1 MKAILF
7 DLDGVVY
14 QGDTPVSGAAEALGW
29 VREAGIPHRFVTNT
43 TSRPRAAVA
52 DKLAAMDIKVDAAT
66 ILTPVVVAGQWLRRH
81 GATRVAAF
89 IPEATRSDL
98 GLPALLPED
107 RERGADAVVIGD
119 LGEDWDFHT
128 LNRAFR
134 LLTDTPQP
142 HLLALGMTRYWRAAD
157 GLRLDTAPFVA
168 ALEHARDV
176 TAVVVGKPA
185 QAFFTAALAEL
196 DVPARE
202 TIMIGD
208 DIRADIQGAQRA
220 GLRGVCVRTG
230 KFRPTDLEGDIRPD
244 AVIDSIAALPE
255 WWRAHATTAEPG
267 AR

>member
-14 QGDTPVSGAAEALGW
+14 QGNTPVTGAVEALAW

-43 TSRPRAAVA
+43 TSRPRDAVA
-52 DKLAAMDIKVDAAT
+52 EKLAAMDIEVDVAT
-66 ILTPVVVAGQWLRRH
+66 ILTPVVVAGHWLRQH
-81 GATRVAAF
+81 EATRVAAF
-89 IPEATRSDL
+89 LPESSRPDL
-98 GLPALLPED
+98 ALPTLLPGNC
-107 RERGADAVVIGD
+107 ERGADAVVIGD
-119 LGEDWDFHT
+119 LGEGWDFHT

-134 LLTDTPQP
+134 LLMDTPRP
-142 HLLALGMTRYWRAAD
+142 HLLALGMTRYWRAED

-168 ALEHARDV
+168 ALEHASDISA
-176 TAVVVGKPA
+176 TVVGKPA
-185 QAFFTAALAEL
+185 ETFFAAALAEL

-255 WWRAHATTAEPG
+255 WWRVHTTTAEPG
-267 AR
+267 GR